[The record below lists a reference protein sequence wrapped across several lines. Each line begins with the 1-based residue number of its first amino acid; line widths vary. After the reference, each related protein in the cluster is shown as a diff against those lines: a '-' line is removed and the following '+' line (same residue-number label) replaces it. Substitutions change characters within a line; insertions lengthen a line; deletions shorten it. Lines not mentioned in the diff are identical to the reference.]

1 MLPRM
6 NGFEAARRI
15 KQECSGEFLPIIMV
29 SALRDQSSKLLGY
42 RVGVDD
48 FLSHPVDRIELG
60 VRVAALLALR
70 ERHQMLTK
78 RNEELAE
85 LQRFRDEMSST
96 VVHDLKNPLSVVL
109 ANLEYAIEEL
119 RQAGDAVDPDVRQ
132 SLVES
137 QEAGRR
143 LLRLLTNLADTA
155 RIEANR
161 LETVARPTSR
171 RPDPVSRSPT
181 QRRVMATTR
190 EIRIEVRGA
199 RRSRPPRRR
208 PGHAR
213 HRKHRRQ
220 RAPLHA
226 VGRHHR
232 LTATRDGRRLRDRRR
247 PTTARASPTKRATPS
262 SKNTASPASH
272 SGRMNLG
279 LGLYFCRLAAEA
291 HGGDAAAARE
301 SGAADEFVF
310 RLPLHRARNAA
321 HAHAAAQRRRARRA
335 SFRTRRSIEPRRA
348 TRLLLGDDD
357 ELHRVRRDR
366 QRDLAR
372 GHRVVGRRR
381 RRARLRP
388 PGTLSPSLRRRSSA
402 APAAPRAPPCP
413 C

>member
-1 MLPRM
+1 VPFKVLIVDDDVDARELLRIYLHEAGYDTIEAENGEQAVDLATTVSPDLVLMDAMLPRM

-70 ERHQMLTK
+70 ERHQALTR

-96 VVHDLKNPLSVVL
+96 VVHDLKNPLSVIL
-109 ANLEYAIEEL
+109 ANLSFAVEEL
-119 RQAGDAVDPDVRQ
+119 RQAGDAVDPDVSQ

-161 LETVARPTSR
+161 LETVAQPASLSR
-171 RPDPVSRSPT
+171 ILT
-181 QRRVMATTR
+181 QIAAQRRVLASTR
-190 EIRIEVRGA
+190 EIRIDVRVPVEFEATVDVDLVTRAVENVVDNALRYTPSGGLIVLSAA
-199 RRSRPPRRR
+199 RDGDDFELAVGNDGPRI
-208 PGHAR
+208 PDEAR
-213 HRKHRRQ
+213 HAIFEKFGQ
-220 RAPLHA
+220 
-226 VGRHHR
+226 
-232 LTATRDGRRLRDRRR
+232 TGRR
-247 PTTARASPTKRATPS
+247 
-262 SKNTASPASH
+262 

-291 HGGDAAAARE
+291 HGGTLELRE
-301 SGAADEFVF
+301 TPELSTQFVF
-310 RLPLHRARNAA
+310 RLPLTR
-321 HAHAAAQRRRARRA
+321 
-335 SFRTRRSIEPRRA
+335 RTRRRSEPA
-348 TRLLLGDDD
+348 N
-357 ELHRVRRDR
+357 
-366 QRDLAR
+366 
-372 GHRVVGRRR
+372 VVGS
-381 RRARLRP
+381 
-388 PGTLSPSLRRRSSA
+388 GEPSNHNKH
-402 APAAPRAPPCP
+402 
-413 C
+413 

>member
-1 MLPRM
+1 MPFKVLIVDDDVDARELLRIYLHEAGYDTIEAENGEQAVDLATTVSPDLVLMDAMLPRM

-70 ERHQMLTK
+70 ERHQALTR

-96 VVHDLKNPLSVVL
+96 VVHDLKNPLSVIL
-109 ANLEYAIEEL
+109 ANLSFAVEEL
-119 RQAGDAVDPDVRQ
+119 RHAGDAIDPDVSQ

-161 LETVARPTSR
+161 LETVAQPTSL
-171 RPDPVSRSPT
+171 SGILT
-181 QRRVMATTR
+181 QIAAQRRVLASTR
-190 EIRIEVRGA
+190 EIRIDVRVPVEFEATVDVDLVTRAVENVVDNALRYTPSGGLIVLSAA
-199 RRSRPPRRR
+199 RDGDDFELAVGNDGPRI
-208 PGHAR
+208 PDEAR
-213 HRKHRRQ
+213 HAIFEKFGQ
-220 RAPLHA
+220 T
-226 VGRHHR
+226 GRY
-232 LTATRDGRRLRDRRR
+232 
-247 PTTARASPTKRATPS
+247 
-262 SKNTASPASH
+262 

-291 HGGDAAAARE
+291 HGGTLELRE
-301 SGAADEFVF
+301 TAELSTQFVF
-310 RLPLHRARNAA
+310 RLPLTR
-321 HAHAAAQRRRARRA
+321 
-335 SFRTRRSIEPRRA
+335 RTRRRSEPA
-348 TRLLLGDDD
+348 D
-357 ELHRVRRDR
+357 
-366 QRDLAR
+366 
-372 GHRVVGRRR
+372 VVGGRE
-381 RRARLRP
+381 
-388 PGTLSPSLRRRSSA
+388 PSNHNKH
-402 APAAPRAPPCP
+402 
-413 C
+413 

>member
-1 MLPRM
+1 VPYKVLIVDDDVDARELLRMYLHDAGYDTVEAQNGEQAVDLAATTGPDLVLMDAMLPRM

-70 ERHQMLTK
+70 ERHRALTR

-109 ANLEYAIEEL
+109 ANLAYAIEEL
-119 RQAGDAVDPDVRQ
+119 RDAGDAIDPDVRQ
-132 SLVES
+132 SLVDS

-161 LETVARPTSR
+161 LETAAQPT
-171 RPDPVSRSPT
+171 PVGRILSEIAA
-181 QRRVMATTR
+181 QRRVIATTR
-190 EIRIEVRGA
+190 EIRVDVRVPEEVDATIDVDLITRAIENVVDNALRYTSSGGIIVLA
-199 RRSRPPRRR
+199 ATRVGDDCELVVGNDGPPI
-208 PGHAR
+208 PDDAR
-213 HRKHRRQ
+213 HVIFEKYGQ
-220 RAPLHA
+220 
-226 VGRHHR
+226 
-232 LTATRDGRRLRDRRR
+232 TGRR
-247 PTTARASPTKRATPS
+247 
-262 SKNTASPASH
+262 

-291 HGGDAAAARE
+291 HGGELQLRQSAE
-301 SGAADEFVF
+301 LPTMFVF
-310 RLPLHRARNAA
+310 RLPLHR
-321 HAHAAAQRRRARRA
+321 RARHLTPLPNA
-335 SFRTRRSIEPRRA
+335 VVATSEPA
-348 TRLLLGDDD
+348 NDKK
-357 ELHRVRRDR
+357 H
-366 QRDLAR
+366 
-372 GHRVVGRRR
+372 
-381 RRARLRP
+381 
-388 PGTLSPSLRRRSSA
+388 
-402 APAAPRAPPCP
+402 
-413 C
+413 

>member
-1 MLPRM
+1 VPFKVLIVDDDVDARELLRIYLHEAGYDTIEAENGEQAVDLATTVSPDLVLMDAMLPRM

-70 ERHQMLTK
+70 ERHQALTR

-96 VVHDLKNPLSVVL
+96 VVHDLKNPLSVIL
-109 ANLEYAIEEL
+109 ANLSFAVEEL
-119 RQAGDAVDPDVRQ
+119 RHAGDAIDPDVSQ

-161 LETVARPTSR
+161 LETVAQPTSL
-171 RPDPVSRSPT
+171 SGILT
-181 QRRVMATTR
+181 QIAAQRRVLASTR
-190 EIRIEVRGA
+190 EIRIDVRVPVEFEATVDVDLVTRAVENVVDNALRYTPSGGLIVLSAA
-199 RRSRPPRRR
+199 RDGDDFELAVGNDGPRI
-208 PGHAR
+208 PDEAR
-213 HRKHRRQ
+213 HAIFEKFGQ
-220 RAPLHA
+220 T
-226 VGRHHR
+226 GRY
-232 LTATRDGRRLRDRRR
+232 
-247 PTTARASPTKRATPS
+247 
-262 SKNTASPASH
+262 

-291 HGGDAAAARE
+291 HGGTLELRE
-301 SGAADEFVF
+301 TAELSTQFVF
-310 RLPLHRARNAA
+310 RLPLTR
-321 HAHAAAQRRRARRA
+321 
-335 SFRTRRSIEPRRA
+335 RTRRRSEPA
-348 TRLLLGDDD
+348 D
-357 ELHRVRRDR
+357 
-366 QRDLAR
+366 
-372 GHRVVGRRR
+372 VVGGRE
-381 RRARLRP
+381 
-388 PGTLSPSLRRRSSA
+388 PSNHNKH
-402 APAAPRAPPCP
+402 
-413 C
+413 

>member
-1 MLPRM
+1 MRSVPSKVLIVDDDVDARELLRIYLHDAGYDTVEAQNGEQAVDLAATVSPDLVLMDAMLPRM

-70 ERHQMLTK
+70 ERHQALTR

-109 ANLEYAIEEL
+109 ANLAYAIEEL
-119 RQAGDAVDPDVRQ
+119 RQAGEAIDPDVRQ

-161 LETVARPTSR
+161 LETVAQLT
-171 RPDPVSRSPT
+171 PVGRILSQIAT
-181 QRRVMATTR
+181 QRRVIATTR
-190 EIRIEVRGA
+190 EIRIDVRVPVEVEATIDVDLVTRAIENVVDNALRYTPSGGVIVLAAA
-199 RRSRPPRRR
+199 RDGDDFELTVGNDGPRI
-208 PGHAR
+208 PDEAR
-213 HRKHRRQ
+213 HAIFEKYGQ
-220 RAPLHA
+220 T
-226 VGRHHR
+226 GR
-232 LTATRDGRRLRDRRR
+232 
-247 PTTARASPTKRATPS
+247 
-262 SKNTASPASH
+262 H

-291 HGGDAAAARE
+291 HGGELVLRE
-301 SGAADEFVF
+301 SAALPTMFVF
-310 RLPLHRARNAA
+310 RLPLQRR
-321 HAHAAAQRRRARRA
+321 QRRRTPLPAPE
-335 SFRTRRSIEPRRA
+335 SVEPSN
-348 TRLLLGDDD
+348 DKK
-357 ELHRVRRDR
+357 H
-366 QRDLAR
+366 
-372 GHRVVGRRR
+372 
-381 RRARLRP
+381 
-388 PGTLSPSLRRRSSA
+388 
-402 APAAPRAPPCP
+402 
-413 C
+413 

>member
-1 MLPRM
+1 VPYKVLIVDDDVDARELLRIYLHDAGYDTVEAQNGEQAVDIAATTGPDLVLMDAMLPRM

-70 ERHQMLTK
+70 ERHQALTK

-96 VVHDLKNPLSVVL
+96 VVHDLKNPLAVVL
-109 ANLEYAIEEL
+109 ANLAYAIEEL
-119 RQAGDAVDPDVRQ
+119 RLAGDAIDPDVRQ

-161 LETVARPTSR
+161 LETVAQPT
-171 RPDPVSRSPT
+171 PVGRILSQIAT
-181 QRRVMATTR
+181 QRRVIATTR
-190 EIRIEVRGA
+190 EIRVDVRVPEEVVATIDVDLVTRAIENVVDNALRYTPSGGVIVLAAA
-199 RRSRPPRRR
+199 RVGDDFELVVGNDGPRI
-208 PGHAR
+208 PDEAR
-213 HRKHRRQ
+213 HAIFEKYGQ
-220 RAPLHA
+220 
-226 VGRHHR
+226 
-232 LTATRDGRRLRDRRR
+232 TGRR
-247 PTTARASPTKRATPS
+247 
-262 SKNTASPASH
+262 

-291 HGGDAAAARE
+291 HGGELQLRE
-301 SGAADEFVF
+301 SAELPTMFVF
-310 RLPLHRARNAA
+310 RLPMQRR
-321 HAHAAAQRRRARRA
+321 QRRRTPLPPPNAVDDA
-335 SFRTRRSIEPRRA
+335 SEPPN
-348 TRLLLGDDD
+348 DKK
-357 ELHRVRRDR
+357 H
-366 QRDLAR
+366 
-372 GHRVVGRRR
+372 
-381 RRARLRP
+381 
-388 PGTLSPSLRRRSSA
+388 
-402 APAAPRAPPCP
+402 
-413 C
+413 